1 MGNRTDISKPNTGNR
16 IMRTKKLQS
25 GMTLI
30 ELMIVV
36 AIIGIIAA
44 IAYPSYQ
51 NYTKQTRRSDA
62 QIGLTQAANQQER
75 FFTECNWYASTLY
88 GARACASSGS
98 GVLNLSTTSPVLS
111 PERHYVITLV
121 TPTSDCPITSC
132 YVLQAAPAATS
143 DGGTGYQAGDGN
155 FRISSTGI
163 KTWDKSNNGSYTAKW
178 TDK

>member
-1 MGNRTDISKPNTGNR
+1 
-16 IMRTKKLQS
+16 MRTKALQS
-25 GMTLI
+25 GVTLI

-62 QIGLTQAANQQER
+62 QIALAQAANQQER

-88 GARACASSGS
+88 GTRACASSGS
-98 GVLNLSTTSPVLS
+98 GVLNLSTTTPVLS
-111 PERHYVITLV
+111 PEQHYVISLV
-121 TPTSDCPITSC
+121 APTSACPISSC
-132 YVLQAAPAATS
+132 YVLQATPATTGN
-143 DGGTGYQAGDGN
+143 GGTGLQAGDGN
-155 FRISSTGI
+155 FRITSTGV
-163 KTWDKSNNGSYTAKW
+163 KTWAKDGTNYNYKW